1 MHKSK
6 GDAGLIKALDSHI
19 EEHFGGNFYVLD
31 EIDSPLVH
39 VDLFIVPPAQDRPY
53 HVLFTCGMAEK
64 PMTVPEGFEPRRFAE
79 LTLSLPQDWPMTKDA
94 WKDERWWWPLRLLK
108 QMARYP
114 HENET
119 WLGFGHSV
127 PGSTSGVPFAANTQM
142 TDIAVLEPRTISEEA
157 ATFHDDDRGEVSVWA
172 LFPVYP
178 SEKEFK
184 HRRSAQELQQLF
196 DSDGVTELVQPGR
209 GSVIPFE

>member
-1 MHKSK
+1 MH
-6 GDAGLIKALDSHI
+6 G
-19 EEHFGGNFYVLD
+19 
-31 EIDSPLVH
+31 
-39 VDLFIVPPAQDRPY
+39 
-53 HVLFTCGMAEK
+53 
-64 PMTVPEGFEPRRFAE
+64 
-79 LTLSLPQDWPMTKDA
+79 
-94 WKDERWWWPLRLLK
+94 KDERWWWPLRLLK
-108 QMARYP
+108 QTARYP

-142 TDIAVLEPRTISEEA
+142 TDIVILEPRTISEEA
-157 ATFHDDDRGEVSVWA
+157 ATFYDDGRGEVSIWA
-172 LFPVYP
+172 LFPVHP

-196 DSDGVTELVQPGR
+196 DSDRVTELVQPGR